1 MLPGDLCYGGLIFL
15 SGKDDKNRLKDG
27 EVGPRGRR
35 FLKWWIIGI
44 ILIFLLVGSYLAG
57 TVYENKQSADVLHN
71 EIMSPHLT
79 EPGLTAGDFNLPSNS
94 TPTKVLTG
102 IYLDRIKDLSL
113 SDSSWTGDFYVWFK
127 WNGSDVNPGENFQVI
142 DGSIENNVLVD
153 NYTNGTEHY
162 QIYYVTANV
171 SDFFDISGFPLDDQ
185 FLYIEV
191 EDKKTERPDLIY
203 VADNES
209 SAINPNV
216 IVQGYDVSKMSVI
229 EKPHIYNTSFADP
242 RLGQEPTSYS
252 QLRAG
257 IALSRPDLGFYFR
270 LFIGLFI
277 AVAVALVALFIKPTT
292 AEPRFG
298 LGAGALFVA
307 IANNIIVS
315 GLIPKTGV
323 ITLADMVN
331 DLGLL
336 VILITIIESTISL
349 HIYDVNG
356 EKHLS
361 RKLDRYSF
369 ITLLIIYIIVN
380 AVIIIAAL

>member
-1 MLPGDLCYGGLIFL
+1 M
-15 SGKDDKNRLKDG
+15 
-27 EVGPRGRR
+27 
-35 FLKWWIIGI
+35 
-44 ILIFLLVGSYLAG
+44 AG
-57 TVYENKQSADVLHN
+57 TVYENKQSANVLHT
-71 EIMSPHLT
+71 EIITPNVT
-79 EPGLTAGDFNLPSNS
+79 EPGLTPGDFNLPANS

-102 IYLDRIKDLSL
+102 IYVDRIKDLSL
-113 SDSSWTGDFYVWFK
+113 SDSSWTGDFYLWFK

-142 DGSIENNVLVD
+142 DGSIENSNLVD
-153 NYTNGTEHY
+153 NYTNGTQHY

-171 SDFFDISGFPLDDQ
+171 SDFFDISRFPLDDQ
-185 FLYIEV
+185 FLYIEI

-203 VADNES
+203 VPDNES
-209 SAINPNV
+209 STINPNV
-216 IVQGYDVSKMSVI
+216 IVQGYDISKMAVI
-229 EKPHIYNTSFADP
+229 EKPHIYNTSFGDP
-242 RLGQEPTSYS
+242 RLSQEPTSYS

-257 IALSRPDLGFYFR
+257 IALSRPNIGFYFR

-277 AVAVALVALFIKPTT
+277 AVAAALVALFIKPTN

-315 GLIPKTGV
+315 GLIPKTGSL
-323 ITLADMVN
+323 TLADMVN

-356 EKHLS
+356 EKRLS
-361 RKLDRYSF
+361 RKLDIFSF
-369 ITLLIIYIIVN
+369 IALLMIYIIVN
-380 AVIIIAAL
+380 AAIIIAAL